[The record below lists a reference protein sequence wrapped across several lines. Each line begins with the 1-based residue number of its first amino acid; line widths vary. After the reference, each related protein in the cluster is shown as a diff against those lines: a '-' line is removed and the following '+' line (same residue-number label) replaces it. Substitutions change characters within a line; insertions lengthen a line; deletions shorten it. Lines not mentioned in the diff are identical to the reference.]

1 MINLVNVTKR
11 YDNEVA
17 VNDLT
22 MCIKKGELC
31 VLAGESG
38 CGKSTTLRMINRL
51 IKYDEGKIEI
61 DGKDIT
67 TYKEEELRRG
77 IGYVIQNVGL
87 FPHMNVRDNISV
99 VPRLLKQEEGKI
111 LERVKELIDMVGMKV
126 DDYINK
132 FPDQLSGGEAQRI
145 GVARALAADPEII
158 LMDEPFGA
166 VDPINRVNL
175 QDQFLAIQKELKKTV
190 VFVTHDLEE
199 VIKMGD
205 KVAIMS
211 KGVLQCFD
219 TPKNILKSGNEFTKD
234 FMGNESYIDLLSK
247 YPISR
252 NINMTDKTEHNSSVS
267 ISQNAKEVLSKMI
280 SEGKNIIS
288 VKDDKGNISGS
299 ITFDNILNILKEE
312 EQ

>member
-17 VNDLT
+17 VNNLT

-219 TPKNILKSGNEFTKD
+219 TPKNILKTGNEFTKD

-252 NINMTDKTEHNSSVS
+252 NINVTDKTEHNSSVS

-299 ITFDNILNILKEE
+299 ITFDNILKILKEE

>member
-11 YDNEVA
+11 YDNEIA
-17 VNDLT
+17 VNNLS
-22 MCIKKGELC
+22 MRINRGELC

-51 IKYDEGKIEI
+51 IKYDEGRIEI
-61 DGKDIT
+61 DGKDIS

-87 FPHMNVRDNISV
+87 FPHMNVRDNISI
-99 VPRLLKQEEGKI
+99 VPRLLKQDEDKI
-111 LERVKELIDMVGMKV
+111 LKRVKELIDMVGMKV

-175 QDQFLAIQKELKKTV
+175 QDQFLTIQKELKKTV

-219 TPKNILKSGNEFTKD
+219 TAKNILKTGNEFTKD

-247 YPISR
+247 YPIAKHI
-252 NINMTDKTEHNSSVS
+252 NINDKKEYKSFAL
-267 ISQNAKEVLSKMI
+267 ISQNAKEVLSIMI
-280 SEGKNIIS
+280 SSGENIIS
-288 VKDDKGNISGS
+288 IKEDNGKTYGS
-299 ITFDNILNILKEE
+299 ISFNDILNILKEE
-312 EQ
+312 D

>member
-22 MCIKKGELC
+22 MYIKKGELC

-280 SEGKNIIS
+280 SEGENIIS
-288 VKDDKGNISGS
+288 VKDEKGNIYGS
-299 ITFDNILNILKEE
+299 IDFDNILKILKEE